1 MSFVLSLLLSF
12 AFASDLDSVFSNQSG
27 VQDLEKSNPAAATQK
42 FIEALANS
50 PYDAR
55 LHLNLGLSFE
65 LVGQADKAQAAYE
78 TAAKLTEDPE
88 VRFVANFNHAQLL
101 QKAKKKD
108 EALGFYEK
116 ALADKPDSNET
127 KVNIELLLQDQQ
139 GGGEGKDEQENK
151 DKDKKNEGES
161 DKEKENE
168 KEKEGQDKPKDY
180 GKGNKPQ
187 PPKFKSEDLTQGDVN
202 KILGEIKQQEQK
214 IRAEFN
220 KKDAK
225 DKPKDKD
232 W

>member
-1 MSFVLSLLLSF
+1 MSFVLSLLVSL
-12 AFASDLDSVFSNQSG
+12 AFSSDLESVFSNRGG

-65 LVGQADKAQAAYE
+65 LLGQADQAQAAYE
-78 TAAKLTEDPE
+78 TAAKLADDPE

-108 EALGFYEK
+108 EALSFYEK
-116 ALADKPDSNET
+116 ALMDKPDSNET

-139 GGGEGKDEQENK
+139 GGGEGKDQQENK
-151 DKDKKNEGES
+151 DKDQKNEGQDQKKD
-161 DKEKENE
+161 DKEKEGE
-168 KEKEGQDKPKDY
+168 DKPKEY
-180 GKGNKPQ
+180 SKGNKPQ